1 MSTRAILITFH
12 DRQELG
18 TMLDEAYTASIVPQT
33 QLARFEMELEQ
44 AVGVPEA
51 DVPPDVVTMNSTVEI
66 IDLESG
72 EPETYTLVYPEQA
85 DVTQDRISVL
95 APIGRAILGR
105 AAGDVVSVVTP
116 SGERWIKIAVL
127 KFQPER
133 LQQGMPHLHRV
144 EQVVRGRP

>member
-1 MSTRAILITFH
+1 MSTRAILVTFR

-18 TMLDEAYTASIVPQT
+18 TMLDEAYTASIVPQS
-33 QLARFEMELEQ
+33 QIAGFEMELEQ
-44 AVGVPEA
+44 AVGVPET

-85 DVTQDRISVL
+85 DITRDRISVL

-105 AAGDVVSVVTP
+105 AVGDVVSVVTP

-133 LQQGMPHLHRV
+133 HQQGMPRLHRV
-144 EQVVRGRP
+144 EQLLRGRP